1 MNKKIR
7 FYLYILGILWLG
19 AAAQAVALSGSG
31 QSESI
36 EAILME
42 EEYEGQLSKEEL
54 EALTSEIFAE
64 KKAESVQGIT
74 GNGIFS
80 AYGYSPLL
88 PQNVISEG
96 KRINLN
102 VVSSYNEETD
112 TTKIIVASPIYNED
126 Y

>member
-1 MNKKIR
+1 M
-7 FYLYILGILWLG
+7 
-19 AAAQAVALSGSG
+19 
-31 QSESI
+31 
-36 EAILME
+36 
-42 EEYEGQLSKEEL
+42 